1 LPRAPG
7 GFVLVSP
14 RAMAGQD
21 YRNPFECRQGRNGLF
36 TGPGGQSSARALA
49 GGKPMRDWFL
59 PLLPVLVVGYFL
71 VFPDQFYA
79 LIDWAIH
86 VIR

>member
-1 LPRAPG
+1 
-7 GFVLVSP
+7 
-14 RAMAGQD
+14 
-21 YRNPFECRQGRNGLF
+21 
-36 TGPGGQSSARALA
+36 
-49 GGKPMRDWFL
+49 MRDWFL